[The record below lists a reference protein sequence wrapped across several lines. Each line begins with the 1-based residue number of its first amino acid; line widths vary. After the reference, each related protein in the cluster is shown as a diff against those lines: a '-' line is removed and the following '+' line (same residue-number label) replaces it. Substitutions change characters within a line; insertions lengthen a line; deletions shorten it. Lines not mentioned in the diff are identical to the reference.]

1 MAYVLLEAIE
11 PDELTNKVNE
21 MIGRGWVLYGHPL
34 VSNAIETASGD
45 DDCLVTKYLQAMIT
59 GYSRELS
66 A

>member
-34 VSNAIETASGD
+34 VSNAIETRP
-45 DDCLVTKYLQAMIT
+45 AMTI
-59 GYSRELS
+59 
-66 A
+66 AW